1 MTDPEVAAGT
11 VIRVGAL
18 STTIFVV
25 QFLVALDVSLVNIAL
40 PDIADDLGFGDSAL
54 QWVVSA
60 YLLTFAGFML
70 LGGRLGDL
78 VGRRRVVLVG
88 STLFAAA
95 SVLGGLAWNAPLL
108 LIARAVQGLAGALL
122 APAAL
127 ALVTEVPEGR
137 QRRRALGLWSA
148 AGAGG
153 GAVGV
158 VLSGLLTHAFGWRAV
173 MFVNV
178 PIVIVGLVA
187 AYRLPSHRLTLTDRR
202 LDFAGACLATL
213 GVGSLVYAAS
223 AAVDSGWTAASVVA
237 GFVCATVFLFLF
249 VFTESRV
256 AHPLMPLRL
265 FRVRS
270 VVGANVF
277 GFMLCAGQLAAFYFV
292 SLYIQ
297 KVWGVASDVAG
308 FMFLPFCFFV
318 VIGIALAIKVAAAIG
333 PRFTLAVFGVVGA
346 MGLAGFALMPTQV
359 AFWTGV
365 VLPSALGGIGI
376 GGSMVV
382 QGAAAIAGVEP
393 GDAGIASGVLNA
405 ARQLGGTLGL
415 AVLVTIAA
423 TATATASSTA
433 SSEALMAGAGY
444 SLGLAVAAGLLILG
458 SVLAVLIVPSHASTR
473 AENRS
478 R

>member
-18 STTIFVV
+18 STTIFVL

-70 LGGRLGDL
+70 LGGRLGDV

-88 STLFAAA
+88 SMLFAAA

-108 LIARAVQGLAGALL
+108 LLARAVQGLAGALL

-127 ALVTEVPEGR
+127 ALVTEVPEGGH
-137 QRRRALGLWSA
+137 RRRALGLWSA

-187 AYRLPSHRLTLTDRR
+187 AYRLPNHRRASVDRR

-223 AAVDSGWTAASVVA
+223 TPADSGWGAGSVVA
-237 GFVCATVFLFLF
+237 GFVCAAVLLALF
-249 VFTESRV
+249 VVVESRV
-256 AHPLMPLRL
+256 AQPLMPLRL

-297 KVWGVASDVAG
+297 NVWGVASDVAG

-318 VIGIALAIKVAAAIG
+318 VVGIALASKMSAAIG
-333 PRFTLAVFGVVGA
+333 PRITLGVFGFVGA
-346 MGLAGFALMPTQV
+346 AGLGCFALMPPQV

-382 QGAAAIAGVEP
+382 QGAAAIAGVQP

-415 AVLVTIAA
+415 AVLVSIAA
-423 TATATASSTA
+423 TATASSSA
-433 SSEALMAGAGY
+433 ASEALKAGDGY
-444 SLGLAVAAGLLILG
+444 STGLAVAAGLLIVG
-458 SVLAVLIVPSHASTR
+458 SVLAVLIVPSHTVR
-473 AENRS
+473 ARPRRTS
-478 R
+478 D